1 MPAVHTQPINP
12 PEPYFNELDETEG

>member
-1 MPAVHTQPINP
+1 MPAVDTQPINP